1 MGTDASA
8 IMASA
13 YPIPPFFTKITFVA
27 VNTCEHLKGLTQPKT
42 LDLRATKVTEEGV
55 KRLQQAL
62 PNCRIRH

>member
-27 VNTCEHLKGLTQPKT
+27 VNTWGASQH
-42 LDLRATKVTEEGV
+42 LRALAEPKKG
-55 KRLQQAL
+55 Q
-62 PNCRIRH
+62 